1 MKINTVI
8 KILCSLYFTDEILDN
23 LNSKLTLDIFN
34 SSIIKL

>member
-8 KILCSLYFTDEILDN
+8 KILCSLYFNDEILDN

>member
-8 KILCSLYFTDEILDN
+8 KILCSLYSTDEILDN
-23 LNSKLTLDIFN
+23 INSKLTLDIFN